1 MDDDIQELLGGKRY
15 RESFD
20 LMVTRYQHKVFRLAF
35 SYMRDASQAEDTTQ
49 EIFLRLWRA
58 LPGFTGAASL
68 STWLYTIAR
77 NTCLN
82 QTRSRS
88 YRQTLSMDVPAIRA
102 AAEARRDKQEVT
114 GTGIDVRSLIEDLP
128 QPGRQVLLLFYTEDK
143 SYEEVSAML
152 NMPLGT
158 VKSHLHRCKKLLG
171 EALVPKLEE
180 KEPRR

>member
-1 MDDDIQELLGGKRY
+1 MDDDIQELLGSKRY

-82 QTRSRS
+82 QIRSRS

-102 AAEARRDKQEVT
+102 AAEARFDKHEVT
-114 GTGIDVRSLIEDLP
+114 GIG
-128 QPGRQVLLLFYTEDK
+128 
-143 SYEEVSAML
+143 
-152 NMPLGT
+152 
-158 VKSHLHRCKKLLG
+158 
-171 EALVPKLEE
+171 
-180 KEPRR
+180 